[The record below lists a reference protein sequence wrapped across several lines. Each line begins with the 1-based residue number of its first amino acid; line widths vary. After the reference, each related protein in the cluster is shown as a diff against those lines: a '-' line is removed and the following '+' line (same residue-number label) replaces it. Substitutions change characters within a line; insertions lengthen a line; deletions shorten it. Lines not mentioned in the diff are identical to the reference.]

1 MNQVDVKKYYE
12 TFLERYTKMVDT
24 SYHASAPMLYLYPGL
39 PANIWAYIMPNDAVI
54 GIVKLNAAE
63 SKVEVFSGRYDQV
76 KTEMRGRS
84 YDYMLPIYPSHPTS
98 QTEIDSIAKALIE
111 ERLLD
116 MGFSQYMKDVT
127 LGIVNIE
134 GQINEISK
142 TNPWLSK
149 QFGELTTMLSDAHR
163 RAEEVSG
170 SAEGLRERRKFE
182 QFEEVVEWL
191 EAYDTSKAP
200 LQLDAVDAEAAR
212 TFLTEFIRSYRA
224 TIDAKSLAKE
234 AYPPFY
240 SDYPYLVEFFVFPN
254 KCVGAFFVR
263 ATEGMRF
270 QERPTGFN
278 EFERDFPTKSYDF
291 FLGLPNCIKFDKP
304 SAVKVAQLQAQ
315 ADLERHDLT
324 MSLEEMTGRLKG
336 IEGQIIK
343 IKKSNPWLEQSLSG
357 LLRTLETCHKPI
369 TMLKARLEKQR
380 KGGIILRT
388 GINVFAPSIAVYP
401 TTGVVPRGGPVM
413 GEAYPAQVSPADVYA
428 YPPQQAGEFQVVTPG
443 EYAVTA
449 PYGEQALMGAEA
461 GSGMPGTGGVGVA
474 VDSAEFNELKAMLYT
489 FERKLADHEKR
500 LHYIDKYTE
509 MIQRQQNKKFKA
521 QKDLVVLESKKGRWA
536 AIGIGVTALVI
547 GVIVLLA
554 NMDIVL
560 KMFTK
565 LFGG

>member
-1 MNQVDVKKYYE
+1 
-12 TFLERYTKMVDT
+12 MVDT
-24 SYHASAPMLYLYPGL
+24 SYHASAQLLDFYSGL
-39 PANIWAYIMPNDAVI
+39 PANIWAYMMPNDSVI
-54 GIVKLNAAE
+54 AIVKLGAAE
-63 SKVEVFSGRYDQV
+63 SKVELFSGRYDQV
-76 KTEMRGRS
+76 KTEMRGRA

-98 QTEIDSIAKALIE
+98 QTEIDSTIKSQIE
-111 ERLLD
+111 EWLLEVS
-116 MGFSQYMKDVT
+116 FSHYMKDVT

-134 GQINEISK
+134 GQISEISK

-149 QFGELTTMLSDAHR
+149 QFGELTTMLSDARR

-170 SAEGLRERRKFE
+170 AAEGVRERRKFE

-191 EAYDTSKAP
+191 EAYDPAKAP
-200 LQLDAVDAEAAR
+200 LQLDTVDVESAR

-224 TIDAKSLAKE
+224 TIDAKSLGKE

-240 SDYPYLVEFFVFPN
+240 SDYPYLVEFFVLPN
-254 KCVGAFFVR
+254 KGVGAFFVR

-291 FLGLPNCIKFDKP
+291 FLGLPNCIRFDKP

-315 ADLERHDLT
+315 SDLERHDMT
-324 MSLEEMTGRLKG
+324 MALDEMTVRLKG
-336 IEGQIIK
+336 IEAQTIK

-369 TMLKARLEKQR
+369 TTIKARLDKQR
-380 KGGIILRT
+380 KGGLVLRS
-388 GINVFAPSIAVYP
+388 GINVFAPAISVYP
-401 TTGVVPRGGPVM
+401 ATGAVSRGGPIM
-413 GEAYPAQVSPADVYA
+413 GEAYPAQVGAAEVYS
-428 YPPQQAGEFQVVTPG
+428 YPPRQAGEFQVVAPG
-443 EYAVTA
+443 EYAVAA
-449 PYGEQALMGAEA
+449 PYDEQALMGAEA
-461 GSGMPGTGGVGVA
+461 GAGVPAVGAAGAGME
-474 VDSAEFNELKAMLYT
+474 SAELNELKAMLYT
-489 FERKLADHEKR
+489 FERKLADYEKR
-500 LHYIDKYTE
+500 LHYVDKYTE

-560 KMFTK
+560 DMFTK
-565 LFGG
+565 LLGG